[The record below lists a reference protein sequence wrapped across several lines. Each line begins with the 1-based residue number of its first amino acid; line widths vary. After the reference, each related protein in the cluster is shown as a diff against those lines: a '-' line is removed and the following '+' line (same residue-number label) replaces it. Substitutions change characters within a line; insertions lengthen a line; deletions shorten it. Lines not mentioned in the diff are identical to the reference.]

1 MPADSSLIVAAAGAA
16 LGLLGLLLGLAAL
29 RSARALHE
37 RSIGAEASLASV
49 RRELERVA
57 SASVKIERRLKRF
70 EQETTD
76 SAERLDQ
83 IELRGSGQCID
94 QAIDYARR
102 GADPAKLSQHFG
114 LSRGEADLV
123 TRLHGRRLSA

>member
-1 MPADSSLIVAAAGAA
+1 LIFAAAGAA
-16 LGLLGLLLGLAAL
+16 LGLLGLLLALATL
-29 RSARALHE
+29 RTARLLNE
-37 RSIGAEASLASV
+37 RIVGAEASLASV

-57 SASVKIERRLKRF
+57 VAGTKIERRLKRF
-70 EQETTD
+70 EQETLD

-83 IELRGSGQCID
+83 IELRGAGQCID

-123 TRLHGRRLSA
+123 TRLHGRRNSA